1 MSPVLSFLLVF
12 VVMFIFAMP
21 VLGPLA
27 IPLGLL
33 FAFIIKKVS
42 SGSKRPSKKTYQQNN
57 STNQNQSVQSNTIN
71 VQEPLEIEVNENQE
85 NAISEDDYD
94 NNSETKTGS
103 FDVSKVGIVICLIA
117 VLPWPTPFYMLTRL
131 GICVSAG
138 LLAYQLYKAKP
149 DDQQGLWVLL
159 CGCAVLFNPIFPI
172 YLHSQP
178 LWMVLDIL
186 TAMLFFKAGNKIS
199 EFKKNTVEN

>member
-1 MSPVLSFLLVF
+1 MWPLLSFIMAF
-12 VVMFIFAMP
+12 VVVMIILTPF
-21 VLGPLA
+21 LGVWSLV
-27 IPLGLL
+27 IGLILGWV
-33 FAFIIKKVS
+33 IKKYIIN
-42 SGSKRPSKKTYQQNN
+42 PNDPLQPTYREP
-57 STNQNQSVQSNTIN
+57 THIKVKSVQKPS
-71 VQEPLEIEVNENQE
+71 EIEGNEPQENQT
-85 NAISEDDYD
+85 NEDDYV
-94 NNSETKTGS
+94 NNIGTKIGS
-103 FDVSKVGIVICLIA
+103 LDVSKVGIVICLVA

-186 TAMLFFKAGNKIS
+186 TAFLFYKAGNKIS
-199 EFKKNTVEN
+199 EFKKTPADNSN